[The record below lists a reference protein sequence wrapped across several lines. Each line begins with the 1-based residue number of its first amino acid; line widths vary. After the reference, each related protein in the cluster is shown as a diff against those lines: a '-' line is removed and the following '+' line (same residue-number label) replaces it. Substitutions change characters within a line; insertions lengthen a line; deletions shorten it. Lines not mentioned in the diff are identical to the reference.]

1 MKHPFNILCI
11 LCCAIGLTACGGGGS
26 APPTYS
32 IGGAVGGLSGSLV
45 LLDNGADTLT
55 VAVNGVFT
63 FSSRLASNSTY
74 AITIKTQPTGQ
85 ECVVANGAG
94 TVAGSD
100 VANVTVACSTL
111 YTVGG
116 TVTGLQGSLTL
127 QDNGGNDST
136 IAANGPFTVGPAVPS
151 GTTYSVTVNAQPSEQ
166 LCTVSNGS
174 GTVSDA
180 NINDVAVTCSLVP
193 LTIAS
198 SAPAAGTLNVGRNT
212 NWVVVFSTTL
222 ATATVTDSAI
232 SLTSSAGPEAYS
244 LNVSGNQITILP
256 ATSLLPLTNYTL
268 TIGTGVRG
276 TLGEQLANPVVIS
289 ATTED
294 RSWGTAGAVE
304 TNTGVNQAFGPTVT
318 FGPTGDALAVWYQY
332 DGARYNIWSNSY
344 SPISGWGAS
353 ALVHTSSLGDAVEP
367 RIAIDANGDVAA
379 IWRQTIATTGTLT
392 SIYSKRYTV
401 AGGWGAASAIEGN
414 SGSAAAAR
422 VAGDASGD
430 AIATWFQFNGTSDN
444 VWANRFTTAGGWGA
458 PVLLQS
464 GTSEANFPQI
474 AMNTVG
480 TACAVWDQFSGTTET
495 VWANN
500 YAVGSGWT
508 GAGIIQNDNVSTG
521 FAQQVGIDAAGNCLR
536 VWQQTNGAHTAIFSN
551 RYTTG
556 GAGNAAIMVAAD
568 NMFDLVTPQ
577 VAVNSGGDAQAVWLK
592 QGTVVATLW
601 ASHYTVA
608 GGWEAAAA
616 LQATANSNASN
627 PEIAMEANGNAL
639 AVWEELSNGSF
650 YVWANRYVAGRGWGT
665 AQMIGPTTGQ
675 STNPQVAFDSSGR
688 AIAVWEQIDAG
699 TSYDIWA
706 DRFE

>member
-1 MKHPFNILCI
+1 VKHPFNILCS
-11 LCCAIGLTACGGGGS
+11 LCCSIGLTDCGGGT

-32 IGGAVGGLSGSLV
+32 IGVAVSGLSGSLV
-45 LLDNGADTLT
+45 LLDNGADMLS
-55 VAVNGVFT
+55 VAANGVFT
-63 FSSRLASNSTY
+63 FPSRLASTNTY
-74 AITIKTQPTGQ
+74 AVTIKTQPTGQ

-100 VANVTVACSTL
+100 VSNVTVTCSTL
-111 YTVGG
+111 YIVGG
-116 TVTGLQGSLTL
+116 TVAGLQGSLIL
-127 QDNGGNDST
+127 RDNGSNDST
-136 IAANGPFTVGPAVPS
+136 IAANGAFTIGPAVLA
-151 GTTYSVTVNAQPSEQ
+151 GTTYSITVKTQPPEQ
-166 LCTVSNGS
+166 FCTVSNGS
-174 GTVSDA
+174 GTVSNV

-193 LTIAS
+193 LTIVS
-198 SAPAAGTLNVGRNT
+198 SAPAAGALNVGRNT

-222 ATATVTDSAI
+222 ATPTVTDSAI
-232 SLTSSAGPEAYS
+232 SLTSAAGPQAYS
-244 LNVSGNQITILP
+244 LSVSGNQITILP

-276 TLGEQLANPVVIS
+276 ALGEHLANPVDIR
-289 ATTED
+289 AITED

-304 TNTGVNQAFGPTVT
+304 TNAGVNQAFGPTVT

-332 DGARYNIWSNSY
+332 DGTRYNIWSNSY
-344 SPISGWGAS
+344 SPTSSWGAS

-414 SGSAAAAR
+414 TGSAAAAQ
-422 VAGDASGD
+422 VAGDANGD

-444 VWANRFTTAGGWGA
+444 VWANRFTATGGWGA

-464 GTSEANFPQI
+464 GANEANFPQI
-474 AMNTVG
+474 AMNTAG
-480 TACAVWDQFSGTTET
+480 AACTVWDQFSGTTET

-536 VWQQTNGAHTAIFSN
+536 VWQQTNGARTAIFSN
-551 RYTTG
+551 RYATG
-556 GAGNAAIMVAAD
+556 GGGSAAIVVAAD
-568 NMFDLVTPQ
+568 SMFDMVSPQ
-577 VAVNSGGDAQAVWLK
+577 VAVNAGGEAQAVWLK
-592 QGTVVATLW
+592 RGTVVTTLW

-608 GGWEAAAA
+608 GGWEAGAA
-616 LQATANSNASN
+616 LQATANSSASN
-627 PEIAMEANGNAL
+627 PEIAMDANGNAL
-639 AVWEELSNGSF
+639 AVWEEQSNGSL
-650 YVWANRYVAGRGWGT
+650 YVWANRYVAGQGWGT
-665 AQMIGPTTGQ
+665 AHMIGPNTGK

-699 TSYDIWA
+699 SGYDIWA